1 MTKTARRNPRRP
13 IPMTP
18 ETDLAHSGYA
28 QPRKPRLSY
37 LVATSL
43 GLGYLRPGPGTWG
56 SLAGVALAAS
66 FAIRN
71 DWIVFGSWRL
81 SSEMAGRLLFVLVSF
96 AGVWAASRVAKHCG
110 KTDPQFVVIDEVSG
124 QWMTLL
130 LGSAHAFWNHS
141 SGASTSYF
149 GVHFDWRGP
158 PQLEIFVAGL
168 YTFSRLRYLEAV
180 SGSSSGVA
188 AGGLGN
194 HGGRLACR
202 RLRRG
207 GTLDRALRWA
217 SDESRFPSSPAGLRR
232 AACFRILPTPLQH
245 QS

>member
-1 MTKTARRNPRRP
+1 MKTARRNPRRP

-18 ETDLAHSGYA
+18 ETDLAPLA
-28 QPRKPRLSY
+28 PQPRKPRLSY
-37 LVATSL
+37 LVATAV

-149 GVHFDWRGP
+149 GVHLIGEVPLNWKYFLLGFILFRGFDIRKPFPVRQAESLPGGWGIMADDW
-158 PQLEIFVAGL
+158 LAAVYAAAGL
-168 YTFSRLRYLEAV
+168 WIARWL
-180 SGSSSGVA
+180 
-188 AGGLGN
+188 GL
-194 HGGRLACR
+194 
-202 RLRRG
+202 
-207 GTLDRALRWA
+207 
-217 SDESRFPSSPAGLRR
+217 
-232 AACFRILPTPLQH
+232 
-245 QS
+245 